1 MNFDLF
7 LNNIPKI
14 QKAPLLASESH
25 LKMAP
30 MERIKMMEL
39 WDYSKLNPKKAGVL
53 ALFYPKKTETYLVL
67 IVRTPGGIHS
77 SQVAFPGGKFEE
89 QDRDLSHTAIR
100 ETEEEIGILQSKINL
115 ITNLSEIYIPPSN
128 YLVYPFIGHLDFE
141 PNFIL
146 QQEEVSEVLEI
157 PLYDFLDIKITTHN
171 IKASYSSFVGVP
183 AYTVNG
189 KLVWGATAMILSELR
204 DVLLKSFNK

>member
-14 QKAPLLASESH
+14 QNAPLLASESH

-30 MERIKMMEL
+30 MERIKMMNL

-53 ALFYPKKTETYLVL
+53 ALFYPKQEQTYLVL
-67 IVRTPGGIHS
+67 IVRSPGGIHS
-77 SQVAFPGGKFEE
+77 SQVAFPGGKVEN
-89 QDRDLSHTAIR
+89 QDKDLSHTAVR
-100 ETEEEIGILQSKINL
+100 ETEEEIVISQEKINV
-115 ITNLSEIYIPPSN
+115 ITNLSTIYIPPSN
-128 YLVYPFIGHLDFE
+128 YLVYPFIGHVDFE
-141 PNFIL
+141 PKFIL
-146 QQEEVSEVLEI
+146 QEEEVAEVIEI

-183 AYTVNG
+183 AYSING

-204 DVLLKSFNK
+204 DVLSGSFSR